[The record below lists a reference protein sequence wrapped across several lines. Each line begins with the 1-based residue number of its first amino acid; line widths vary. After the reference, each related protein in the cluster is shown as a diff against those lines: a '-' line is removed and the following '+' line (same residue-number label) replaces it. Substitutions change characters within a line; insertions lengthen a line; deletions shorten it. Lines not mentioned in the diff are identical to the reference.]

1 MKSKREQR
9 HASIVFRNG
18 CPIGFGYNNSSLHAE
33 QQVVDKLIP
42 LSFME
47 YAPHNYFKGMI
58 MVNIRI
64 TRGNKIGLAKPCP
77 ACYELLK
84 EKKFRK
90 IIYSDN
96 NGRFVEE
103 YL

>member
-1 MKSKREQR
+1 MNSKREQR
-9 HASIVFRNG
+9 HASIVFRRG
-18 CPIGFGYNNSSLHAE
+18 SPIAGGYNDNKDHAE
-33 QQVVDKLIP
+33 VNALYCVDRITTRPKNL
-42 LSFME
+42 
-47 YAPHNYFKGMI
+47 I

-64 TRGNKIGLAKPCP
+64 TRGGNIALARPCP

-103 YL
+103 YF

>member
-1 MKSKREQR
+1 MKSRREQR
-9 HASIVFRNG
+9 HASIIFRNG
-18 CPIGFGYNNSSLHAE
+18 NPVAFGVNSEALHAE
-33 QQVVDKLIP
+33 EAAYITASKFSKIP
-42 LSFME
+42 V
-47 YAPHNYFKGMI
+47 KGAT

-64 TRGNKIGLAKPCP
+64 TRGGNIALARPCP

-96 NGRFVEE
+96 NGKFVEE

>member
-9 HASIVFRNG
+9 HASIIFKSGN
-18 CPIGFGYNNSSLHAE
+18 PIAFGYNTGNDHAE
-33 QQVVDKLIP
+33 TNAINKASLLAGVTG
-42 LSFME
+42 
-47 YAPHNYFKGMI
+47 KGATI
-58 MVNIRI
+58 VNIRI
-64 TRGNKIGLAKPCP
+64 TRGGKIALARPCP
-77 ACYELLK
+77 ACYELLR